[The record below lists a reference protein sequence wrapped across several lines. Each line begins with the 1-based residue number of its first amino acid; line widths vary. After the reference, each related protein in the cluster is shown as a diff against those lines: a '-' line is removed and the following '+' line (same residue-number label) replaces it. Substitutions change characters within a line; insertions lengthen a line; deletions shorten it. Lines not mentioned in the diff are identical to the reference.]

1 MTSPGELLNPNSSRP
16 TIPAEPSLL
25 IKLFASALFTG
36 YSPIASGTFG
46 SLVGLALYFIPGF
59 EQPYLI
65 IPACIL
71 VFAAGVKASE
81 TMERRYGHDPAEVT
95 VDEVVGMWISLLLL
109 PKSLVVAGI
118 GFFIFRILDIVKPF
132 PAKRFDNKKG
142 GLGIMMDDVIAAV
155 YTNVIL
161 HFTFSLPLFRQLL

>member
-1 MTSPGELLNPNSSRP
+1 MTSPGELLNPNSSSP
-16 TIPAEPSLL
+16 TTPAEPSLL

-36 YSPIASGTFG
+36 YSPVASGTFG

-59 EQPYLI
+59 EQPSLI

-71 VFAAGVKASE
+71 VFAAGVKASK

-95 VDEVVGMWISLLLL
+95 IDEVVGMWVSLLLL
-109 PKSLVVAGI
+109 PKSIVVAGA

-132 PAKRFDNKKG
+132 PAKKFDSRQG
-142 GLGIMMDDVIAAV
+142 GLGIMMDDVVAAV

-161 HFTFSLPLFRQLL
+161 HLVFSLPLFKQFL